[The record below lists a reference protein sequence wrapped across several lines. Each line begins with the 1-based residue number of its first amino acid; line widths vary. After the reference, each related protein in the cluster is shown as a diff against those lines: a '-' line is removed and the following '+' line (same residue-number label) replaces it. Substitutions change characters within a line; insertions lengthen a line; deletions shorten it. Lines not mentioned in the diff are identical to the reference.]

1 MQKSVDT
8 TRIVGIVAKLD
19 PETSYTSYNTD
30 GNPNGSASTPTSFSA
45 ATQKGGGASKNE
57 GAAST
62 REKKM
67 MFSIRNFLIVLA
79 LSVHSIFEGMAVGN
93 DNEESFL
100 IWTFYFS
107 M

>member
-1 MQKSVDT
+1 MQKHSVVT
-8 TRIVGIVAKLD
+8 TRIVEIVAKLD
-19 PETSYTSYNTD
+19 PEPSYTSYKTE

-45 ATQKGGGASKNE
+45 ATQKGGGESKNE
-57 GAAST
+57 GSAST

-100 IWTFYFS
+100 ISTF
-107 M
+107 